1 MLHAAS
7 TGAEMS
13 MLHCHYLDKMVL
25 IGPLLVAMLFPVQ
38 TLNQN
43 CKNESGKLFLKG
55 KLNLDFS
62 ESPIRFSNL
71 QKKVFQKTILT

>member
-43 CKNESGKLFLKG
+43 CKNESRKLFLKG

-62 ESPIRFSNL
+62 EKRHMTSVGMFSGPL
-71 QKKVFQKTILT
+71 KIKVL